1 MVPVVAP
8 LGRSE
13 RRVAA
18 ANYVSGLL
26 MPGQR
31 KSIEPMAAR
40 LGIDPQRLQQFVTD
54 SPWDEEQVWRVV
66 RQEVIPHF
74 EPIEA
79 WIADETGWLKQG
91 KDSVGVSHQYC
102 GAVGKQ
108 ANCQVSVEL
117 VVSNGCVAAPIGGR
131 LYLPQSWA
139 EKPERRAKAGVP
151 PEIMFATKSQI
162 ALQLI
167 EQALA
172 DQVAPAPVLA
182 DAAYG
187 DSFAFRQRL
196 RELNLEFFLQ
206 VTPQEHLGWTQEVPT
221 VLKGKYR
228 KLVDEKLAASARH
241 LLDIARSWPDAV
253 WKDCSWTTGDG
264 KRHHTRIAWQ
274 EVFLARGLK
283 EPDGRLEKVWLV
295 LDWPRGAPEPY
306 HSYLAH
312 FDRQPSKACCLKL
325 SRSRWHVEQYF
336 QRSKDDLGLDHFEGR
351 SWRGFHHHLALSA
364 LAYLFILT
372 IYLEAKKNFWSDVG
386 EDPRIDPALAAAID
400 RTLSLLPRYIP

>member
-1 MVPVVAP
+1 MEWDGRLWQRSIERFKAFMVPVVAP

-40 LGIDPQRLQQFVTD
+40 LGVDPQRLQQFVTD

-117 VVSNGCVAAPIGGR
+117 VVSNGCVAAPVCGR

-139 EKPERRAKAGVP
+139 ER
-151 PEIMFATKSQI
+151 
-162 ALQLI
+162 
-167 EQALA
+167 
-172 DQVAPAPVLA
+172 
-182 DAAYG
+182 
-187 DSFAFRQRL
+187 
-196 RELNLEFFLQ
+196 
-206 VTPQEHLGWTQEVPT
+206 
-221 VLKGKYR
+221 
-228 KLVDEKLAASARH
+228 
-241 LLDIARSWPDAV
+241 
-253 WKDCSWTTGDG
+253 
-264 KRHHTRIAWQ
+264 TRT
-274 EVFLARGLK
+274 
-283 EPDGRLEKVWLV
+283 
-295 LDWPRGAPEPY
+295 
-306 HSYLAH
+306 
-312 FDRQPSKACCLKL
+312 
-325 SRSRWHVEQYF
+325 SR
-336 QRSKDDLGLDHFEGR
+336 
-351 SWRGFHHHLALSA
+351 
-364 LAYLFILT
+364 
-372 IYLEAKKNFWSDVG
+372 
-386 EDPRIDPALAAAID
+386 
-400 RTLSLLPRYIP
+400 